1 MTRAH
6 TKKAREALNQMVTT
20 IIEAKTTIEDLEDK
34 MVNCIKPLGGWAHAM
49 LLILFSAGSL
59 ICNNKIGPDLFYL
72 RSILFSL
79 CN

>member
-34 MVNCIKPLGGWAHAM
+34 MVNCIKPFGDGLGACHAPHF
-49 LLILFSAGSL
+49 I
-59 ICNNKIGPDLFYL
+59 
-72 RSILFSL
+72 
-79 CN
+79 